1 MVRVYDVSMRSR
13 SNILLFTG
21 IFLFWF
27 IALISK
33 LKFNGLVYG
42 LDFGLLHPDGKL
54 YAFRTLTMLGKTELE
69 AGQLV
74 SNWYSMSAF
83 KLNSFQPESLFYEV
97 HPLWQLYKPR
107 VLYPLLSTPFVALLG
122 PKGMLV
128 IPAIS
133 MLVLLLTI
141 QIIGTKLENRI
152 PAFIFAGLISIS
164 PVVNR
169 WMFAN
174 VTDGLLTAVTCLFL
188 IALLYLRNQNKF
200 LLVVGAII
208 TFGSF
213 TRTSVLEWLSIC
225 VAIFLFKQK
234 RNSLI
239 LGIVTVILFIPSA
252 FRNLGEGILPN
263 EKSASSLQIPF
274 KFAESMVRVAFYEIA
289 QLAVLDRL
297 LLSLLVFCFIASVM
311 RFSLKSSKLFLLV
324 GLSLWVTGAVNGTVG
339 VNFRYQLP
347 ILPFMAYILVESSNF
362 KFWLKPKV

>member
-1 MVRVYDVSMRSR
+1 MRSR
-13 SNILLFTG
+13 SSIFLFAG
-21 IFLFWF
+21 VFLFWF

-33 LKFNGLVYG
+33 LEFNGLVYG

-54 YAFRTLTMLGKTELE
+54 YAFRTLTMLGNTELE
-69 AGQLV
+69 AGRLV

-83 KLNSFQPESLFYEV
+83 KLNNFQPESLFYEV

-122 PKGMLV
+122 IKGMLV

-133 MLVLLLTI
+133 MLILLLTI
-141 QIIGTKLENRI
+141 QIIGIRLENKY
-152 PAFIFAGLISIS
+152 PAFILAGLVSIS

-174 VTDGLLTAVTCLFL
+174 VTDGLLTAITCVFL
-188 IALLYLRNQNKF
+188 IAFLFLKSQNHF
-200 LLVVGAII
+200 LIMAGLVIAL
-208 TFGSF
+208 GSF
-213 TRTSVLEWLSIC
+213 TRTSVLQWLSIC
-225 VAIFLFKQK
+225 VALFLLKQK
-234 RNSLI
+234 KSSLI
-239 LGIVTVILFIPSA
+239 LSIVTIILFVPSA
-252 FRNLGEGILPN
+252 FRNFGDGILPN
-263 EKSASSLQIPF
+263 EKNVSNLQVPF
-274 KFAESMVRVAFYEIA
+274 KFAESMARVAFYEIA

-297 LLSLLVFCFIASVM
+297 LLAMLVLSFIGSLM
-311 RFSLKSSKLFLLV
+311 RFSLNSSKFFILV

-347 ILPFMAYILVESSNF
+347 ILPFMAYILIECSNF